1 MIIIAVIIFT
11 VAICGF
17 NLSSVMEAIGKI
29 AEVIR
34 DKNKNFRLNEA
45 KKIMVSAGFF
55 KTPRNANNILYTII
69 DRSKKFEKV
78 EPGVYKVIPSE

>member
-1 MIIIAVIIFT
+1 
-11 VAICGF
+11 
-17 NLSSVMEAIGKI
+17 
-29 AEVIR
+29 
-34 DKNKNFRLNEA
+34 
-45 KKIMVSAGFF
+45 MVSAGFF